1 MTGLIAQY
9 GVIIV
14 AIIIFCGEIGLPTLI
29 PGEIALLVTGSQVIH
44 SPLMLVAAAVLFGTV
59 DIIATSTIHT
69 VSRTGGNRLL
79 RRALRFLQGSR
90 EPHEAVIAR
99 WRSRL
104 GGRDSLVVFVTRL
117 IPICRFY
124 ASITTGLIRIRV
136 RHFLLGAAPAAYLWA
151 STPLVLGYIFR
162 GQIAGMESEYAA
174 MTQGIIIGSIAVT
187 VLVVMMVGMRR
198 LRVAPVQ

>member
-1 MTGLIAQY
+1 MIAQY
-9 GVIIV
+9 GVLV
-14 AIIIFCGEIGLPTLI
+14 VVLIIFCGEVGVPTLI
-29 PGEIALLVTGSQVIH
+29 PAEIALLVAGSQVIH
-44 SPLMLVAAAVLFGTV
+44 SPLALVAAAVLFGTV

-79 RRALRFLQGSR
+79 CRALRTLQR
-90 EPHEAVIAR
+90 TDEPHEAVIAR
-99 WRSRL
+99 WRRRL

-117 IPICRFY
+117 IPMVRFY

-151 STPLVLGYIFR
+151 TTPLLAGYILH

-174 MTQGIIIGSIAVT
+174 MTRAIVIGSIAIT
-187 VLVVMMVGMRR
+187 VLGAMIVGMRR
-198 LRVAPVQ
+198 FTPAPVR